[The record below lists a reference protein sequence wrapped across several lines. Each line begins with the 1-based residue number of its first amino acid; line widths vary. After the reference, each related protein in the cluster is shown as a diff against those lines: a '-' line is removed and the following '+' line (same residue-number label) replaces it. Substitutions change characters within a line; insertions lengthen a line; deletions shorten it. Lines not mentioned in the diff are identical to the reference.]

1 MTPLQWH
8 VSIYSTDFPLLTLL
22 QRETLSML
30 AQGMSNSEIARI
42 HFVSEKSVEQMVGRI
57 ARSFNISP
65 QASSNLRVL
74 LTLAYLTGLEEVVA

>member
-1 MTPLQWH
+1 M
-8 VSIYSTDFPLLTLL
+8 SIYSTDFPLLTLL

-74 LTLAYLTGLEEVVA
+74 LTLAYLTGLKEVVV

>member
-1 MTPLQWH
+1 MTPLQWR

-74 LTLAYLTGLEEVVA
+74 LTLAYLTGLKEVVV

>member
-1 MTPLQWH
+1 M
-8 VSIYSTDFPLLTLL
+8 SIYSTDFPLLTLL

-57 ARSFNISP
+57 ARTFDICP
-65 QASSNLRVL
+65 HKSSNMRVL
-74 LTLAYLTGLEEVVA
+74 LTLAFLTGLEEVVA

>member
-1 MTPLQWH
+1 M
-8 VSIYSTDFPLLTLL
+8 SIYSTDFPLLTIL

-30 AQGMSNSEIARI
+30 AQGMSNSEIARL

-57 ARSFNISP
+57 ARNLNICP
-65 QASSNLRVL
+65 QASSNMRVL